1 MSDTDVRGTRRPAVS
16 VPTLA
21 AMVVGAMVGG
31 GVFTLPSSF
40 GSKTGVLGALIA
52 WTVAGLGMLML
63 ALVFQ
68 SLAVR
73 RPDLDNGIYAYAQA
87 GFGSYAGFSSAW
99 GYWASNVVGNVFFMV
114 FAMASLGQFVPGLGQ
129 GSTVLAV
136 VLASVGVWTFHVLIA
151 RGVRQATVVN
161 RIVTVAKLLPI
172 LVFVVLTLV
181 AFDAGTFADNFWGGD
196 AADAGSLFEQVTDTM
211 LVTTF
216 VFLGIEGASVYSR
229 LARRRQDVGRATVLG
244 FLSTLALFASVT
256 LVSYGVLPQRDLAH
270 AQQPAMGAVLESVV
284 GGWGATLID
293 VGVIVSV
300 LGAYLAWTLLNAEVM
315 FTPARMEVMP
325 RFLARE
331 SRNGTPIA
339 ALSLTTVS
347 VQVFLLLVLVVDD
360 ALDFML
366 ELDTALTLVPYLF
379 AAAYAVKLAATGT
392 TYEPGERRAR
402 RRQLGIASAAVVYA
416 LYLIYAA
423 GPEYL
428 LLGCLVYAPGT
439 LLFVRARREHGAPR
453 VFRPAEAVACI
464 GLWLAAALA
473 VGLLA
478 GGVLQL

>member
-1 MSDTDVRGTRRPAVS
+1 MTEAPVRGSRRPAVS

-40 GSKTGVLGALIA
+40 GQATGVLGALVA

-87 GFGSYAGFSSAW
+87 GFGSFAGFSSAW

-114 FAMASLGQFVPGLGQ
+114 FAMASLGQFLPGLGQ
-129 GSTVLAV
+129 GNTLLAV
-136 VLASVGVWTFHVLIA
+136 VLASVGVWIFHALIA
-151 RGVRQATVVN
+151 RGVRQAAVVN

-181 AFDAGTFADNFWGGD
+181 AFDAGTFADNFWGGETGD
-196 AADAGSLFEQVTDTM
+196 LGSLFDQVTDTM

-229 LARRRQDVGRATVLG
+229 LARRREDVGRATVLG

-256 LVSYGVLPQRDLAH
+256 LVSYGVLPQRDLAK
-270 AQQPAMGAVLESVV
+270 ADQPAMGAVLESVV
-284 GGWGATLID
+284 GDWGATLID

-315 FTPARMEVMP
+315 FTPARHDVMP

-331 SRNGTPIA
+331 SGNGTPIA
-339 ALSLTTVS
+339 ALALTTLS

-366 ELDTALTLVPYLF
+366 KLDTALTLVPYLF
-379 AAAYAVKLAATGT
+379 AAAYAVKLAATGV
-392 TYEPGERRAR
+392 TYGPGEERSR
-402 RRQLGIASAAVVYA
+402 RRQLWIGGAAVGYS

-428 LLGCLVYAPGT
+428 LLGCLIYAPGT
-439 LLFVRARREHGAPR
+439 LLFVRARREHGADR
-453 VFRPAEAVACI
+453 VFRPAEAVACVV
-464 GLWLAAALA
+464 LCLAAAVA
-473 VGLLA
+473 VVLLST
-478 GGVLQL
+478 GVLEP

>member
-1 MSDTDVRGTRRPAVS
+1 
-16 VPTLA
+16 
-21 AMVVGAMVGG
+21 MVVGPMVGG
-31 GVFTLPSSF
+31 GVFTLPGSF
-40 GSKTGVLGALIA
+40 GAATGVLGALVA

-73 RPDLDNGIYAYAQA
+73 RPELDNGIYAYAQA

-99 GYWASNVVGNVFFMV
+99 GYWASNVAGNVFFMV
-114 FAMASLGQFVPGLGQ
+114 FAMASLGQFLPGLGQ
-129 GSTVLAV
+129 GNTLLAV
-136 VLASVGVWTFHVLIA
+136 VLASVGVWTFHALIA
-151 RGVRQATVVN
+151 RGVRQAAVVN

-181 AFDAGTFADNFWGGD
+181 AFDAGTFADNFWGGES
-196 AADAGSLFEQVTDTM
+196 ADLGSIFDQVTDTM

-229 LARRRQDVGRATVLG
+229 LARRREDVGRATVLG

-256 LVSYGVLPQRDLAH
+256 LVSYGVLPQHDLA
-270 AQQPAMGAVLESVV
+270 AAEQPAMGTVLESVV
-284 GGWGATLID
+284 GSWGATLID

-331 SRNGTPIA
+331 SGNGTPIA
-339 ALSLTTVS
+339 ALALTTVS
-347 VQVFLLLVLVVDD
+347 VQAFLLLVLVVDD

-366 ELDTALTLVPYLF
+366 KLDTALTLVPYLF
-379 AAAYAVKLAATGT
+379 AAAYAVKLAVTGATYG
-392 TYEPGERRAR
+392 PGQDRPR
-402 RRQLGIASAAVVYA
+402 RRQLLIGGAAVVYSV
-416 LYLIYAA
+416 YLLYAA

-439 LLFVRARREHGAPR
+439 LLFVRARREHGAER
-453 VFRPAEAVACI
+453 VFRPAEAVAC
-464 GLWLAAALA
+464 AALWVAA
-473 VGLLA
+473 VLAVVLLVT
-478 GGVLQL
+478 GVLEV